1 MLIGENSRLLIQHKV
16 CSFDH
21 LNIFFYYIYFF
32 SFKWT
37 FVKTV
42 LSTMSFLLKWRKLP
56 SKNMLNQL
64 ILSLYWNC
72 YIFLKSFF
80 SELKIW
86 FLIEDRKLHVFS
98 QIKSIHSMNLQVQ
111 FTIFYSGTKL
121 QICSINISIY
131 FFEIFTII
139 SIKAWPNS
147 NAEVQEFPKCSQIQ

>member
-1 MLIGENSRLLIQHKV
+1 MIWILIGENSRLLIQHKV

-98 QIKSIHSMNLQVQ
+98 QIKSIQQHEFTSSVYHILFRHKVTNLQH
-111 FTIFYSGTKL
+111 
-121 QICSINISIY
+121 
-131 FFEIFTII
+131 
-139 SIKAWPNS
+139 
-147 NAEVQEFPKCSQIQ
+147 